1 VSLGQVAAYL
11 LGGSLVVQQPDA
23 GVTTIVPVLR
33 WLYRLFDFVDVDV
46 DSVTH
51 ARLLWFND
59 RT

>member
-1 VSLGQVAAYL
+1 L

-23 GVTTIVPVLR
+23 DVTTIVHVLR

-46 DSVTH
+46 DSVIH
-51 ARLLWFND
+51 ARLLWFDD